1 MRVSRPAPVGRLTR
15 RPEFLAAATGRRFR
29 TERMTLQGRLRG
41 EDEATSGEA
50 AAASG
55 LRVGFTL
62 TKRVGNAV
70 VRNRIRRRLRAAL
83 AEAGAAHLS
92 SRLDVVVVGRID
104 ALACPFDLLVADLDR
119 GIDAVARPKTP
130 SQTARPQ
137 TPRPPAGSGPGAPAR
152 T

>member
-15 RPEFLAAATGRRFR
+15 RPEFLAAASGRRFR
-29 TERMTLQGRLRG
+29 TERMTLQGRMR
-41 EDEATSGEA
+41 EEAETI
-50 AAASG
+50 SG

-62 TKRVGNAV
+62 TKRVGGAV

-83 AEAGAAHLS
+83 AEAGTAHRS
-92 SRLDVVVVGRID
+92 SRVDVVVVGRID
-104 ALACPFDLLVADLDR
+104 ALVCPFDLLVADLDR

-130 SQTARPQ
+130 RPQ
-137 TPRPPAGSGPGAPAR
+137 AGSGPGAPAR